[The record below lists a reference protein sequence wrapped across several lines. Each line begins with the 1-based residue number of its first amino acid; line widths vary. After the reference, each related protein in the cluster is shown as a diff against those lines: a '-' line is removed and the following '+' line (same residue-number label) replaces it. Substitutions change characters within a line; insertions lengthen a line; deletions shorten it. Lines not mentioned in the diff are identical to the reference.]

1 MAQLFHPSMNTFSRV
16 TIFGAVFLLAGAFW
30 LASVWSRSN
39 YVTEVGVVRDQPVPF
54 SHEHHVAGLGI
65 DCRYCHTSVET
76 SASAGMPSTATC
88 MNCHARIWNQSPLLE
103 PVRAS
108 YRTGESLEWTRV
120 HDLPDYVYFNHSVH
134 VAAGVGC
141 ASCHGRVDKMP
152 LMWRE
157 HTLHMDWCLECHRNP
172 EPHRR
177 PRDQVFNLAWE
188 PPGEGIDDHSA
199 AQHSHDAGST
209 GSAEPHSALLGKP
222 AVAPKPGAEIA
233 SDHTNPAPDQ
243 LTSSADDI
251 HLAALEIAAAIP
263 GGEDDNPAKRVT
275 ILTSCSTCHR

>member
-1 MAQLFHPSMNTFSRV
+1 MAQIFHPSMNTFSRV
-16 TIFGAVFLLAGAFW
+16 TIFGAVFLLAAALW

-120 HDLPDYVYFNHSVH
+120 HDLPDFVYFNHSVH

-157 HTLHMDWCLECHRNP
+157 HSLHMDWCLDCHRNP

-177 PRDQVFNLAWE
+177 PRDEVFNLAWE
-188 PPGEGIDDHSA
+188 PPTIADEHAGAGHGG
-199 AQHSHDAGST
+199 HDKAGT
-209 GSAEPHSALLGKP
+209 
-222 AVAPKPGAEIA
+222 I
-233 SDHTNPAPDQ
+233 
-243 LTSSADDI
+243 SADDI

-263 GGEDDNPAKRVT
+263 PGEETNVAKQVT

>member
-39 YVTEVGVVRDQPVPF
+39 YMTEVGVVRDQPVPF

-88 MNCHARIWNQSPLLE
+88 MNCHAHIWNQSPLLE

-120 HDLPDYVYFNHSVH
+120 HDLPDFVYFNHSVH

-157 HTLHMDWCLECHRNP
+157 HSLHMDWCLECHRNP

-177 PRDQVFNLAWE
+177 PRDEVFNLAWE
-188 PPGEGIDDHSA
+188 PPTLGHEQPSA
-199 AQHSHDAGST
+199 GR
-209 GSAEPHSALLGKP
+209 EP
-222 AVAPKPGAEIA
+222 AVAVGGAPSVPVDHA
-233 SDHTNPAPDQ
+233 SAAGQ
-243 LTSSADDI
+243 TSAAGHAGAAEHAQATKQAADDM

-263 GGEDDNPAKRVT
+263 PGYDNDVARQVT

>member
-1 MAQLFHPSMNTFSRV
+1 MNTFSRV
-16 TIFGAVFLLAGAFW
+16 TIFGAVFLLGGALW
-30 LASVWSRSN
+30 LASVWSRSS
-39 YVTEVGVVRDQPVPF
+39 YMTEVGVVRDQPVPF

-65 DCRYCHTSVET
+65 DCRYCHTSVEK

-88 MNCHARIWNQSPLLE
+88 MNCHAHIWKQSPLLE

-120 HDLPDYVYFNHSVH
+120 HDLPDFVYFNHSVH

-157 HTLHMDWCLECHRNP
+157 HSLHMDWCLECHRNP

-177 PRDQVFNLAWE
+177 PRDEVFNLAWE
-188 PPGEGIDDHSA
+188 PPTLGGASHGDTEATEAPAATATSA
-199 AQHSHDAGST
+199 AAVTH
-209 GSAEPHSALLGKP
+209 EPKP
-222 AVAPKPGAEIA
+222 ADATEQAK
-233 SDHTNPAPDQ
+233 
-243 LTSSADDI
+243 DI

-263 GGEDDNPAKRVT
+263 PGYDHDVARQVT

>member
-1 MAQLFHPSMNTFSRV
+1 MAQIFHPSMNALARGTL
-16 TIFGAVFLLAGAFW
+16 FGAVFLVAFAGYAFYEVQ
-30 LASVWSRSN
+30 SSSYITN
-39 YVTEVGVVRDQPVPF
+39 VGVAREQPVEF
-54 SHEHHVAGLGI
+54 SHEHHVRGLGI

-88 MNCHARIWNQSPLLE
+88 MNCHAHIWKQSPLLE

-120 HDLPDYVYFNHSVH
+120 HDLPDFVYFNHSVH

-157 HTLHMDWCLECHRNP
+157 HSLHMDWCLECHRNP

-177 PRDQVFNLAWE
+177 PRDEVFNLAWE
-188 PPGEGIDDHSA
+188 PPTLGGEHTSA
-199 AQHSHDAGST
+199 GHASAVNEQAGADAGAQA
-209 GSAEPHSALLGKP
+209 G
-222 AVAPKPGAEIA
+222 GA
-233 SDHTNPAPDQ
+233 DHAKANKQA
-243 LTSSADDI
+243 ADDM

-263 GGEDDNPAKRVT
+263 PGYDNDVARQVT